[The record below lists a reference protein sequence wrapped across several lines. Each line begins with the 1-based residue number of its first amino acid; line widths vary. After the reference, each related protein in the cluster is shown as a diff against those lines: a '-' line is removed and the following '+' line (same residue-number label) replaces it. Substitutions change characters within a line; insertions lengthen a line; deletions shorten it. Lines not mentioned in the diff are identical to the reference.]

1 MMSSVF
7 TDNNSFNTASF
18 EHLITVLLFTIAGY
32 FLIYYSKN
40 HLNINQ
46 QHRIASFYAYS
57 LSITIVIWSSLKIYL
72 NDFNPQTDLPL
83 NLCNLVSL
91 FAPVLTI
98 SKKKIYFE
106 LFFFWVMAGTLQA
119 VFTPSLEHSF
129 PHYDYFKY
137 WHVHAGLVIFILY
150 ITIMYNYRL
159 TFKSVLRSFY
169 GIQIYLVLMLI
180 INHFLGSN
188 YFFLNEKPV
197 KGSMLDW
204 FGDWPN
210 YIFVAELIMIPF
222 FSIFYLPFYF
232 LNKKELAKA

>member
-1 MMSSVF
+1 MHNTLF
-7 TDNNSFNTASF
+7 TNNNSFYTGSL
-18 EHLITVLLFTIAGY
+18 EHLITVILFAIAGY
-32 FLIYYSKN
+32 VLIYYSKN
-40 HLNINQ
+40 YLTKSQ
-46 QHRIASFYAYS
+46 QEKIASIFAFS
-57 LSITIVIWSSLKIYL
+57 LSITIIVWSSIKIYL

-91 FAPVLTI
+91 FAPILTI
-98 SKKKIYFE
+98 SRKKIYFE

-129 PHYDYFKY
+129 PHYDFFKY
-137 WHVHAGLVIFILY
+137 WHVHAGLVVFILY
-150 ITIMYNYRL
+150 ITIVYNYRP

-169 GIQIYLVLMLI
+169 GIQIYLVIMLV

-232 LNKKELAKA
+232 LNKKETIKT